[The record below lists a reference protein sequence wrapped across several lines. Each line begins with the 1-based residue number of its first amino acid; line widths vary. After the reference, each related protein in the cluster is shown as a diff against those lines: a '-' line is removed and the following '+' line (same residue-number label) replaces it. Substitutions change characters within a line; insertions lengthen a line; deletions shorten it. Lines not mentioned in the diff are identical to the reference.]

1 MEPTVIATHLVN
13 DNFFEYIDCNI
24 GCTDCTRLILRNE
37 NVDFDK
43 SFAIQQ
49 IDCRKR
55 FQNKLPELLSNRRFL
70 FPQKLSGEQC
80 THQDVA
86 MLHAKLF
93 SNTDDVLDMTMGL
106 GVDSY
111 YISKRAKSVTGIELN
126 EEIASISKYNYAEL
140 APNLQVINGDS
151 VEYLNT
157 CEKKYSAV
165 FIDPARRDS
174 VGKRTYGFRDCTP
187 NVIDLLP
194 SIAKI
199 TSRLVIKASPMLD
212 ITLSINELKQVK
224 HIWIISIKNSC
235 KELLFDLDLAQA
247 PDNQNINIHTI
258 NFDSSIQRFD
268 IPLSHITTGAK
279 VHACPTLEP
288 NRILLEPNA
297 SIMKSGM
304 TNYLLEK
311 FEGITKLDVCSH
323 LFVSDA
329 EIVDFP
335 GRQFIIEQVIP
346 FKDKFLKPLKSL
358 KTLNVSTR
366 NFRLSAE
373 QLKARL
379 GVKDGGEKYLFG
391 TTLQNGQMV
400 LIMCR
405 RACQ

>member
-1 MEPTVIATHLVN
+1 M
-13 DNFFEYIDCNI
+13 
-24 GCTDCTRLILRNE
+24 
-37 NVDFDK
+37 
-43 SFAIQQ
+43 
-49 IDCRKR
+49 
-55 FQNKLPELLSNRRFL
+55 
-70 FPQKLSGEQC
+70 
-80 THQDVA
+80 
-86 MLHAKLF
+86 
-93 SNTDDVLDMTMGL
+93 
-106 GVDSY
+106 
-111 YISKRAKSVTGIELN
+111 
-126 EEIASISKYNYAEL
+126 
-140 APNLQVINGDS
+140 
-151 VEYLNT
+151 
-157 CEKKYSAV
+157 
-165 FIDPARRDS
+165 
-174 VGKRTYGFRDCTP
+174 
-187 NVIDLLP
+187 
-194 SIAKI
+194 
-199 TSRLVIKASPMLD
+199 
-212 ITLSINELKQVK
+212 
-224 HIWIISIKNSC
+224 
-235 KELLFDLDLAQA
+235 LFDLDLTQT

-346 FKDKFLKPLKSL
+346 FKDKLLKPLKSL